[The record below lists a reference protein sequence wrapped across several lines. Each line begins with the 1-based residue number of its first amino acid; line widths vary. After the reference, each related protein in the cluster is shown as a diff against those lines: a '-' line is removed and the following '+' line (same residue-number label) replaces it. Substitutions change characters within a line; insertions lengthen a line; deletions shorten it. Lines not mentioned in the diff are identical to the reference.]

1 MQSLAQEAERLKM
14 LHPDRSNVIDSKRR
28 EAQDYWENLR
38 QKAAERKAG
47 LDRSYSLH
55 RFFADYRDLMSW
67 ISDMKAV
74 ISADEPAKDVAG
86 AEALLERHQEHKVV
100 GIFKI

>member
-1 MQSLAQEAERLKM
+1 MHSLAQEAERLKT
-14 LHPDRSNVIDSKRR
+14 LHPDRSGVIDGKRH

-47 LDRSYSLH
+47 LDRSYALH
-55 RFFADYRDLMSW
+55 RFFADYRDLISW
-67 ISDMKAV
+67 IGDMKAV

-100 GIFKI
+100 VFYR